1 MRYFSLGSLLCL
13 LTVTRVMP
21 THIKR
26 LQSQLI
32 IMVHAFLGSKKSIL
46 LKVERN
52 TPKAHWFL
60 VTYLGHERPY
70 NYLLI
75 FASDFSKNI
84 VARNLLPY
92 QHKKKKNCTV
102 SCSYA

>member
-1 MRYFSLGSLLCL
+1 MRYSSLGSLLWL

-21 THIKR
+21 THIKK

-32 IMVHAFLGSKKSIL
+32 IMIYAFLGSKKSIL

-52 TPKAHWFL
+52 TPKVQGFL
-60 VTYLGHERPY
+60 VTYLGHETPH

-84 VARNLLPY
+84 VARNLLPC
-92 QHKKKKNCTV
+92 QHKKKENGSV
-102 SCSYA
+102 SCSDA